1 MVNQVTE
8 KKWTR
13 LLEKPGFK
21 WLAIL
26 AILGITLI
34 LNRSVFTS
42 SNSIHYINPKAEID
56 MDNLSGHT
64 IEQHFYANEAIR
76 SISLNVYSEESE
88 FEVPITVSLYKTAS
102 GERIGQGTATATSIN
117 QAATVEFTFP
127 DTESFALT
135 EYNLKIESE
144 GAGPKLQIKTNVGNY
159 DETMF
164 IDGNQVKGRL
174 IFKVEYTNNLF
185 LSFALLTMLLLTVS
199 LYILFFQKHISLR
212 PEQYFLVLALLSGM
226 VMTFIVPS
234 GQEPDSGDHIL
245 RAFDVSYGN
254 YKPLLGKVNDIS
266 IQMPDNFEIYDDTI
280 IEPHLNLGLSRISSM
295 LADKFSSDIGK
306 NYDYRYKAKYSS
318 LVYVPQGFGLYL
330 GRVWNLN
337 EFNML
342 SMARLFNLLTY
353 IGLTYLSIK
362 IIPVYKTFMLAVGL
376 LPMSIY
382 QASSISADAI
392 INGFLF
398 LFIALIVQLTLQAKK
413 ISLIQLILPSFLLYI
428 VYLAKPAYLPVAL
441 LIFMIPVAKYQR
453 LSARIMQI
461 LIFLGVTVSAA
472 GLLFAFFSG
481 RLMLAEGNPVYPDQ
495 LTFVLHNLIPTV
507 RIFLHTLSQNAVQ
520 YMVWLNTLGWL
531 TYSLG
536 FLVFAIP
543 IFLVWIGLVDHDESM
558 QINLLQKIL
567 ILLALGGTVAA
578 IFIGLYIYDDVNEIG
593 GSLMLGVQGRYF
605 IPLFILPFL
614 LIKSPVKFIKDPF
627 FTHRVAG
634 FSGLALTYSALT
646 LIRMIY

>member
-1 MVNQVTE
+1 MVDQVTE

-13 LLEKPGFK
+13 LLEKRGIK

-26 AILGITLI
+26 VILGITL
-34 LNRSVFTS
+34 LLYRSVFTS

-56 MDNLSGHT
+56 MDNLTGHT

-76 SISLNVYSEESE
+76 SISLTVYSEEGE
-88 FEVPITVSLYKTAS
+88 FAVPITVNLYKTVS
-102 GERIGQGTATATSIN
+102 GELIGQGTQVATSIN

-135 EYNLKIESE
+135 EYNLQIESDKT
-144 GAGPKLQIKTNVGNY
+144 GPILQVKTNVGNY
-159 DETMF
+159 DETLFM
-164 IDGNQVKGRL
+164 DGSQVKGRL
-174 IFKVEYTNNLF
+174 IFKVAYTNNLF
-185 LSFALLTMLLLTVS
+185 LGFALLTMILLAVS
-199 LYILFFQKHISLR
+199 LYILFFQKQINLR
-212 PEQYFLVLALLSGM
+212 PERYFLILALVSGL

-254 YKPLLGKVNDIS
+254 YKPLLSKVNDRS

-280 IEPHLNLGLSRISSM
+280 IEPHLNLGLSRVQQM
-295 LADKFSSDIGK
+295 LTDQFDSDFGK
-306 NYDYRYKAKYSS
+306 NYDYRYKKQYST
-318 LVYVPQGFGLYL
+318 LVYLPQGLGLYL
-330 GRVWNLN
+330 GRIWDLN

-342 SMARLFNLLTY
+342 SLARLFNLLTY
-353 IGLTYLSIK
+353 IGLTYISIK
-362 IIPVYKTFMLAVGL
+362 IMPVFKTFMLAVGL

-413 ISLIQLILPSFLLYI
+413 TSLLQLVLPSFLLYI

-441 LIFMIPVAKYQR
+441 LIFIIPVATYQR
-453 LSARIMQI
+453 LSARILRI
-461 LIFLGVTVSAA
+461 LIFLGITVSIA
-472 GLLFAFFSG
+472 GLLFAFSSG

-520 YMVWLNTLGWL
+520 YLVWLNTLGWL

-543 IFLVWIGLVDHDESM
+543 IFLVWVGLVDRAES
-558 QINLLQKIL
+558 IELSLVQKLL

-605 IPLFILPFL
+605 IPLFILPFF
-614 LIKSPVKFIKDPF
+614 LIKSPVKITKDPF

>member
-1 MVNQVTE
+1 MN
-8 KKWTR
+8 
-13 LLEKPGFK
+13 KPGFK
-21 WLAIL
+21 WLAIMV
-26 AILGITLI
+26 ILGITLLI
-34 LNRSVFTS
+34 NRSVFTS
-42 SNSIHYINPKAEID
+42 SNSIHYVNPKAEID
-56 MDNLSGHT
+56 WDNLTGHT

-76 SISLNVYSEESE
+76 SVSLTVYSEEGE
-88 FEVPITVSLYKTAS
+88 FETPISIKLFKTAS
-102 GERIGQGTATATSIN
+102 GELIGQGTQVARSIN
-117 QAATVEFTFP
+117 QAATVEYTFP

-144 GAGPKLQIKTNVGNY
+144 GTSPILQVKTNVGNY
-159 DETMF
+159 DETMS
-164 IDGNQVKGRL
+164 IDGTQVKGRL
-174 IFKVEYTNNLF
+174 IFKVDYANNLF
-185 LSFALLTMLLLTVS
+185 FSFALLTMILLVVS
-199 LYILFFQKHISLR
+199 LYILFFQKQIFLK
-212 PEQYFLVLALLSGM
+212 PERYFLVLALLSGL

-254 YKPLLGKVNDIS
+254 YRPLLSKVNDRS
-266 IQMPDNFEIYDDTI
+266 IQMPDNFEIFDDTI
-280 IEPHLNLGLSRISSM
+280 IEPHLNLGLSRVQSM
-295 LADKFSSDIGK
+295 LTDQFDSDFGK
-306 NYDYRYKAKYSS
+306 NYDYRYKKQYST
-318 LVYVPQGFGLYL
+318 LVYLPQGLGLYL
-330 GRVWNLN
+330 GRVWGLN

-342 SMARLFNLLTY
+342 SLARLLNLFTY

-362 IIPVYKTFMLAVGL
+362 IMPIYKTFMLAVGL

-398 LFIALIVQLTLQAKK
+398 LFIAMIIQLSLQVKK

-441 LIFMIPVAKYQR
+441 LIFIIPLANYHK
-453 LSARIMQI
+453 LSARIMRI
-461 LIFLGVTVSAA
+461 LIFLGFSVSVA
-472 GLLFAFFSG
+472 GLLFAFVSG

-520 YMVWLNTLGWL
+520 YLVWLNTLGWL

-543 IFLVWIGLVDHDESM
+543 IFLVWVGLVDHDESM
-558 QINLLQKIL
+558 QLNLLQKLL

-614 LIKSPVKFIKDPF
+614 VIKSPVQITKDPF